1 MLPTIDLIALG
12 VGLFAVLSG
21 LVMGFG
27 KVLKLITNGF
37 IGKIFTLVICYFL
50 FGIVLKIGFVQEL
63 LAKLILT
70 LSEKGNI
77 ICNLLIKLRIDLIAL
92 AVALFVVV
100 LIINKLLVGLI
111 KKFFEMDNKVMR
123 VINKT
128 FGVVLMCAFIV
139 VLGLVAFQVL
149 FWLTGAQGGVYAFLE
164 GSKFGIDKIYL
175 NNPLNTVI
183 EGVKATFQIS

>member
-70 LSEKGNI
+70 LSEKGNL

-92 AVALFVVV
+92 AVALFIVV
-100 LIINKLLVGLI
+100 LIINKLFVGLI
-111 KKFFEMDNKVMR
+111 KKFF
-123 VINKT
+123 
-128 FGVVLMCAFIV
+128 
-139 VLGLVAFQVL
+139 
-149 FWLTGAQGGVYAFLE
+149 
-164 GSKFGIDKIYL
+164 
-175 NNPLNTVI
+175 
-183 EGVKATFQIS
+183 